1 MKIATKIIV
10 LLIFTALALSLNF
23 FPVLALEKL
32 NLTDSLKN
40 VGTNAGYASG
50 SEDTLSETIGKII
63 RAILSLLGIVFMS
76 LIVYG
81 GYLWMTAR
89 GNEEKLEKAKAIIR
103 GSIIGLVIVLAS
115 YAITAFVVDRVGLA
129 TSYRQ

>member
-1 MKIATKIIV
+1 MKIATKIII
-10 LLIFTALALSLNF
+10 LLIFAALALSLNF
-23 FPVLALEKL
+23 SPLLAEEKL
-32 NLTDSLKN
+32 NLTNSLKN

-115 YAITAFVVDRVGLA
+115 YAITAFVIDRVGLA
-129 TSYRQ
+129 TSYKQ